1 MECQGK
7 MPRAVTR
14 KAESTD
20 VHVCGGLPRSSVE
33 VSVMGMERRGQR
45 AQPNLKFNS
54 INRDETMNE
63 AAFVITIKLTQSKS
77 EDSCEGRLSSTVLR
91 EAQGEVPWAYLLN
104 LKLQINQKGV
114 FFYD

>member
-33 VSVMGMERRGQR
+33 VSTSV
-45 AQPNLKFNS
+45 
-54 INRDETMNE
+54 RD
-63 AAFVITIKLTQSKS
+63 
-77 EDSCEGRLSSTVLR
+77 
-91 EAQGEVPWAYLLN
+91 
-104 LKLQINQKGV
+104 KGKGLEIW
-114 FFYD
+114 

>member
-33 VSVMGMERRGQR
+33 ASVMGMERRG
-45 AQPNLKFNS
+45 
-54 INRDETMNE
+54 
-63 AAFVITIKLTQSKS
+63 
-77 EDSCEGRLSSTVLR
+77 
-91 EAQGEVPWAYLLN
+91 
-104 LKLQINQKGV
+104 
-114 FFYD
+114 